1 MYTTVHMIGIRQ
13 LRADLAA
20 HVRRAQGGETTVI
33 SIGGAPAAAL
43 TPLAGRE
50 EGVGPGQQL
59 SSLIASGALIA
70 PRRSDGQVAQGT
82 VSTWANVR
90 VDRLL
95 REIRG

>member
-1 MYTTVHMIGIRQ
+1 MIGIRQ

-20 HVRRAQGGETTVI
+20 HVRRAAGGETTVI
-33 SIGGAPAAAL
+33 SIGGSPAAAL
-43 TPLAGRE
+43 TPLGSSQER
-50 EGVGPGQQL
+50 VGDAQL

-70 PRRSDGQVAQGT
+70 PRRSDGHVADGT

-90 VDRLL
+90 LDRLL

>member
-1 MYTTVHMIGIRQ
+1 MIGIRQ

-43 TPLAGRE
+43 APLAGHDAGQE
-50 EGVGPGQQL
+50 EGAAAGAPL
-59 SSLIASGALIA
+59 SSLMASGALLA
-70 PRRSDGQVAQGT
+70 PRRSDRRVADGT

-90 VDRLL
+90 LDRLL

>member
-1 MYTTVHMIGIRQ
+1 MIGIRQ

-20 HVRRAQGGETTVI
+20 HVRRAAGGETTVI

-43 TPLAGRE
+43 GPLTTSDEPADAAR
-50 EGVGPGQQL
+50 L
-59 SSLIASGALIA
+59 SSLVASGGLIA
-70 PRRSDGQVAQGT
+70 PRRPDGRTAGGT

-90 VDRLL
+90 IDRLL

>member
-1 MYTTVHMIGIRQ
+1 MIGIRQ

-20 HVRRAQGGETTVI
+20 HVRRAAGGETTVI
-33 SIGGAPAAAL
+33 SIGGSPAAAL
-43 TPLAGRE
+43 TPLATKDE
-50 EGVGPGQQL
+50 PEGGTGL

-70 PRRSDGQVAQGT
+70 PRRSDGRVAEGT

-90 VDRLL
+90 LDRLL